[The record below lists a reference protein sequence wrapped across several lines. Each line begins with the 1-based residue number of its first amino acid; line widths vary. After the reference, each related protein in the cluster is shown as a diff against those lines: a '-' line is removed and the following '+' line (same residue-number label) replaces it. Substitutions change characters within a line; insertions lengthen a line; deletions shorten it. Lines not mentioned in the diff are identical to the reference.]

1 MELAMNSSTRA
12 GRQELIVVTG
22 ASTGMGAATAKELAC
37 KGFHVLA
44 GVRRDADADAL
55 RAEGIEPVILDITVE
70 AHVAA
75 VADRVAHD
83 PLRRPLRALI
93 NNAGIAINAPVETLP
108 IAEWR
113 KQFEVNLFG
122 HVAMTQALLPALI
135 YSSGTV
141 VNISSVG
148 GKVVLP
154 TYGAYAGSKFA
165 LEAVSDALRR
175 EVAKLGIKVVVIE
188 PGAVKTEM
196 VERGIATAD
205 ELRANMTAA
214 QLARYGDLTAAVT
227 AQAQSFTEI
236 GVSSE
241 HAAKVI
247 ANAASASRPR
257 TRYTIGRDAA
267 MLVRVS
273 RVVSDRV
280 LDRIVRLNL
289 RSFAKRSEST
299 KRHGAQ
305 ARSVDV
311 IDLNEA
317 EHASVGGVDDQ
328 DVGLGPAGDFGRD

>member
-1 MELAMNSSTRA
+1 MNSSNRA
-12 GRQELIVVTG
+12 DRQELIVVTG
-22 ASTGMGAATAKELAC
+22 ASTGIGAATAKELAGR
-37 KGFHVLA
+37 GFHVLA

-55 RAEGIEPVILDITVE
+55 VADGLEGLEPVILDITME
-70 AHVAA
+70 SDVAA
-75 VADRVAHD
+75 VADRVAGD

-108 IAEWR
+108 IAQWR

-122 HVAMTQALLPALI
+122 HIAMTQALLPALLV
-135 YSSGTV
+135 SSGTV

-175 EVAKLGIKVVVIE
+175 EVAELGIKVVVVE

-196 VERGIATAD
+196 AERGIATAEGLLA
-205 ELRANMTAA
+205 ELTAA
-214 QLARYGDLTAAVT
+214 QLARYGDLAAAVT
-227 AQAQSFTEI
+227 AQARSFGEI

-247 ANAASASRPR
+247 AKAATASRPR

-267 MLVRVS
+267 MLVRIS

-289 RSFAKRSEST
+289 RSFAKQSSEQPSAAT
-299 KRHGAQ
+299 AS
-305 ARSVDV
+305 ADV
-311 IDLNEA
+311 
-317 EHASVGGVDDQ
+317 
-328 DVGLGPAGDFGRD
+328 